1 MRVSEHMM
9 TNSILRGIND
19 SKTRMNKLQQQI
31 SSGKRLHQ
39 SSDDPFAFA
48 KSARYKALIEKNDQY
63 LRSINLSMGFVQA
76 SQAGIDNLNNLIQEA
91 KEKATQGADD
101 SLAAEDR
108 EAIAQEVQGIIDEIL
123 TQLNGQFDGEY
134 LYAGTNT
141 SEVFDA
147 QDNIVS
153 PYEFDQSEI
162 PPIFEYFGNNE
173 DINQKFGEHLELA
186 INVNN
191 EDINAQDLL
200 NKLFDLKTDLENSN
214 DGINTHIDIMD
225 GISENLMQVAT
236 KMGDIHNRISLT
248 EQQLTMA
255 NMNLSSYM
263 SGLEDT
269 DMAEAVLH
277 YNSEE
282 IAYRAS
288 LQSSS
293 NIMLT
298 SLMDYIR

>member
-63 LRSINLSMGFVQA
+63 LRSINLSMGFVEA

-162 PPIFEYFGNNE
+162 PPIFEYFGNKE

>member
-153 PYEFDQSEI
+153 PYEFDQSGI

-269 DMAEAVLH
+269 DMAEA
-277 YNSEE
+277 
-282 IAYRAS
+282 
-288 LQSSS
+288 
-293 NIMLT
+293 
-298 SLMDYIR
+298 

>member
-48 KSARYKALIEKNDQY
+48 KSARYKTLIEKNDQY
-63 LRSINLSMGFVQA
+63 LRSINLSMGIVEA
-76 SQAGIDNLNNLIQEA
+76 SQSGIENLNNLIQDA

-101 SLAAEDR
+101 ALAAEDR
-108 EAIAQEVQGIIDEIL
+108 EALSQEIQGIIDEVL
-123 TQLNGQFDGEY
+123 TQLNGQFDGKH
-134 LYAGTNT
+134 LFAGTDTNA
-141 SEVFDA
+141 VNPYQFDGTQTPSFA
-147 QDNIVS
+147 YN
-153 PYEFDQSEI
+153 
-162 PPIFEYFGNNE
+162 GNNE
-173 DINQKFGEHLELA
+173 RIVRNFGEHLELSL
-186 INVNN
+186 NVTN
-191 EDINAQDLL
+191 EDIDAEDMLS
-200 NKLFDLKTDLENSN
+200 KLYVLKMDLENN
-214 DGINTHIDIMD
+214 NPDINNHIDLMD
-225 GISENLMQVAT
+225 EISENLMQVAT
-236 KMGDIHNRISLT
+236 KIGDIHSRISLT

-263 SGLEDT
+263 SSLEDT
-269 DMAEAVLH
+269 DMAEAVLN

>member
-63 LRSINLSMGFVQA
+63 LRSINLSMGFVEA
-76 SQAGIDNLNNLIQEA
+76 SQAGIDNMNNLIQEA

-108 EAIAQEVQGIIDEIL
+108 QAIAQEIQGIMEEIL
-123 TQLNGQFDGEY
+123 TQLNGQFDGEN
-134 LYAGTNT
+134 LFAGTNT
-141 SEVFDA
+141 EAAEPYQFD
-147 QDNIVS
+147 VS
-153 PYEFDQSEI
+153 GTPQFT
-162 PPIFEYFGNNE
+162 FMGNSE
-173 DINQKFGEHLELA
+173 DISQNFGEHLELS
-186 INVNN
+186 INVTDD
-191 EDINAQDLL
+191 EINAGDMLD
-200 NKLFDLKTDLENSN
+200 KLFNLKTDLEANSDNIN
-214 DGINTHIDIMD
+214 DHIDLME